1 MTLSLLLLSGLL
13 LAGILVANMLRPRF
27 TKKVVSAAKF
37 FMDLPP
43 AKEARSRLRLSSPA
57 RSRPL
62 YFQLLMLAL
71 LIVALLLHREN
82 MRGMTRDGVALWIL
96 IDTSASM
103 DTKVGSGG
111 RRIDL
116 AIEKARRSIA
126 SAEKAAEDL
135 ELRIR
140 ISGYDMEINDFV
152 NTQSAAK
159 ALSALDTLKVRSL
172 GPDLSILSE
181 AIAKVDAQN
190 QLDEQDDLDFR
201 FTHLHIISDQS
212 PRPQPAKYV
221 RVIWENVGRPANN
234 QGIINIQPNKTD
246 PITGLIREISVTCEY
261 HGDQAGAQLSITA
274 PQGHA
279 VPLNELRWKRNG
291 EAMISFPVEDSGL
304 YKVTLN
310 PAPGYKDSYN
320 WDNRAAFYINETKH
334 VKVDWQLPDKNLLG
348 KINWEQASDRPDI
361 RIVPFTGSTPSS
373 KTPTIYV
380 GRQIEK
386 AGRGQSTI
394 RIFENHPLI
403 HTLDFDAFDQE
414 RIPGIPLPKGFK
426 PALAGGPDS
435 EMWLAYRDKPAPA
448 VYIPGVPMMSTN
460 QAGIFSNILFVN
472 SVRWLLGLNSEAVEP
487 LYKLTEI
494 GHPEPSNN
502 RVVLHPGEGDTSSS
516 NATSSGSSDD
526 IRRASLGIEKI
537 PVWPSLLALC
547 ALVFLFERGMA
558 AYGSSRWR

>member
-1 MTLSLLLLSGLL
+1 MITSLLMLSGLL
-13 LAGILVANMLRPRF
+13 LAGILAANMLRPRF

-43 AKEARSRLRLSSPA
+43 AKEARSRLRLSNPA

-62 YFQLLMLAL
+62 YFQLLMLVL
-71 LIVALLLHREN
+71 LVVALLLYRAN

-103 DTKVGSGG
+103 DTKAGSGG
-111 RRIDL
+111 RRLDL

-126 SAEKAAEDL
+126 SAEKVAEDL

-140 ISGYDMEINDFV
+140 ISGYDLEINDVV

-172 GPDLSILSE
+172 GTDLSIVSE

-190 QLDEQDDLDFR
+190 QSDEPEDLDFR

-212 PRPQPAKYV
+212 PRPQPAKNV
-221 RVIWENVGRPANN
+221 RVIWENIGKPANN
-234 QGIINIQPNKTD
+234 QGIIDIQPNKTD
-246 PITGLIREISVTCEY
+246 PITALIREISVTCEY
-261 HGDQAGAQLSITA
+261 HGEQAGAQLSITA
-274 PQGHA
+274 PKGHA
-279 VPLNELRWKRNG
+279 VPVNELRWKRNG
-291 EAMISFPVEDSGL
+291 KAVLSFPVEDIGL
-304 YKVTLN
+304 YRVALN
-310 PAPGYKDSYN
+310 SASGYKDSYN
-320 WDNRAAFYINETKH
+320 WDNRAAFYINETKY
-334 VKVDWQLPDKNLLG
+334 VKADWQLADKNLMG
-348 KINWEQASDRPDI
+348 KINWKQSSDRPDI
-361 RIVPFTGSTPSS
+361 RIVSFTGSSSLS

-380 GRQIEK
+380 GRQVEK
-386 AGRGQSTI
+386 AGTGQSTI
-394 RIFENHPLI
+394 KIFENHPLI
-403 HTLDFDAFDQE
+403 HTVDFDAFDQE
-414 RIPGIPLPKGFK
+414 KIPGIPLPKGFK

-435 EMWLAYRDKPAPA
+435 ETWLAYRDKPAPA

-460 QAGIFSNILFVN
+460 RAGIFSDILFVN

-487 LYKLTEI
+487 LYKLTDV
-494 GHPEPSNN
+494 GHPEPSDN

-526 IRRASLGIEKI
+526 IRRASLGTEKI
-537 PVWPSLLALC
+537 PVWPSLLSLC
-547 ALVFLFERGMA
+547 ALVFLIERGMA